1 MGLLKVTAGSSFSD
15 LAPVQVNRYPV
26 PINNDL
32 FEGILIVRI
41 NGFDESTLPPP
52 PSHIPHNMALHAE
65 EYFKDRSRQ
74 FSFQVE
80 GRFKQKVNGDDLFW
94 DISFPH
100 PLQGLPFFTP
110 MVVKGLQYLDP
121 ATEVDFYA
129 KEQYVRSSVLTIM
142 NAINAWKPAGGL
154 TTDEQAVIDE
164 DLLAPPSA
172 TTSRTSAGGDDDD
185 AHSDA
190 GSIASTN
197 GLPAPPSVITRNGSS
212 ERILHP
218 ETLQNGV
225 QEDMALIIS
234 SMRRA
239 SLSASGEPTSPTSG
253 KTKVEPPRSDVAKRR
268 KFFLSAENRK
278 LVNFSPDVIYGFE
291 SFNPNMCF
299 TDFTAK
305 LPGLSIDV
313 KKYFPV
319 KRIVRV
325 RMCSKDGKT
334 TYFGMEIELIPSED
348 GSAWS
353 LATDGAGSSST
364 SGSKKGS
371 RESLKST

>member
-1 MGLLKVTAGSSFSD
+1 MGLLKVTAGPSFSD
-15 LAPVQVNRYPV
+15 LAPVQVNRFPL

-94 DISFPH
+94 DISFPY

-129 KEQYVRSSVLTIM
+129 KEQYVRSSVLTMM
-142 NAINAWKPAGGL
+142 NSINAWKPAGL

-164 DLLAPPSA
+164 DLLSPSSA
-172 TTSRTSAGGDDDD
+172 TASRTSMAGDDDD

-239 SLSASGEPTSPTSG
+239 SISAGEPISPTSG
-253 KTKVEPPRSDVAKRR
+253 KTKLEPPRSDVAKRR

-278 LVNFSPDVIYGFE
+278 LVDFSPDVIYGFE

-319 KRIVRV
+319 KRILRV

-334 TYFGMEIELIPSED
+334 TYFGMEIELLSND

-353 LATDGAGSSST
+353 LATDCAGGSSNGS
-364 SGSKKGS
+364 SKKGS